1 LCSPSRNV
9 REIIKQQTE
18 NIEEMK
24 NYVNDL
30 ERDEKILEEKI
41 RRQTVELERAEKRLK
56 GITTVRPAYM
66 DEYERHEQELE
77 RLYALYLEKFRNL
90 DYLEHQMDLYTA
102 AEEDK
107 FNANQEHL
115 RKMREKI
122 KAEEWR
128 MLRGEDE
135 MVISP

>member
-1 LCSPSRNV
+1 V

-18 NIEEMK
+18 SIEEMK

-41 RRQTVELERAEKRLK
+41 RRQTIELERAEKRLK
-56 GITTVRPAYM
+56 GITNVRPAYQ
-66 DEYERHEQELE
+66 DEYDRHEQELE
-77 RLYALYLEKFRNL
+77 RLYQIYLEKFRNL
-90 DYLEHQMDLYTA
+90 DYLEHQMDLYTQ
-102 AEEDK
+102 AEDEK
-107 FNANQEHL
+107 FHANQEHL

-135 MVISP
+135 MV

>member
-1 LCSPSRNV
+1 
-9 REIIKQQTE
+9 
-18 NIEEMK
+18 MK

-41 RRQTVELERAEKRLK
+41 RRQTIELDRAEKRLK

-77 RLYALYLEKFRNL
+77 RLYQIYLEKFRNL
-90 DYLEHQMDLYTA
+90 DYLEHQMDLYTL
-102 AEEDK
+102 AEDEK

-135 MVISP
+135 MV